1 MSQEQF
7 LKEVKSVKEPQK
19 EKKAIPEMKEKSPED
34 HLKTLNDIREQ
45 TGQIS
50 ELTTEENML
59 VKEFLAALLKIMK
72 PLTRTLP
79 VSIAVLPEEWGKVSQ
94 ANLDLTGQLL
104 ILYPNGRMKSINL
117 TEQRH
122 RELLLKI
129 TYDIMP
135 TLKRLVASH
144 RQKIETRVRFMSTI
158 TKELQKSAKAFSPD
172 DSEQST
178 S

>member
-1 MSQEQF
+1 MSQE
-7 LKEVKSVKEPQK
+7 PQK
-19 EKKAIPEMKEKSPED
+19 TKEQSLEDTLKS
-34 HLKTLNDIREQ
+34 LNDIREE

-59 VKEFLAALLKIMK
+59 VKEFLVTLLKIMK
-72 PLTRTLP
+72 PLAKTLP
-79 VSIAVLPEEWGKVSQ
+79 ISTSVLPEEWGKVSQ
-94 ANLDLTGQLL
+94 ASLDLTGQLL
-104 ILYPNGRMKSINL
+104 VLYPGGRLGSINL

-135 TLKRLVASH
+135 TLKKLITSH
-144 RQKIETRVRFMSTI
+144 RQKIETRVKFMSSV
-158 TKELQKSAKAFSPD
+158 TKELQRTAKAFSAD
-172 DSEQST
+172 DSKQST

>member
-1 MSQEQF
+1 MSQEPL
-7 LKEVKSVKEPQK
+7 LKEVKTVEEPQR

-45 TGQIS
+45 AGQIS
-50 ELTTEENML
+50 ELTAEENML

-72 PLTRTLP
+72 PLARTLP
-79 VSIAVLPEEWGKVSQ
+79 ISTAILPKEWGEVSQ

-104 ILYPNGRMKSINL
+104 VLHPNGRMNSINL

-135 TLKRLVASH
+135 KLKRLVTSH
-144 RQKIETRVRFMSTI
+144 RQKIEARVKFMSSI
-158 TKELQKSAKAFSPD
+158 TKELQNTAKAFSPD
-172 DSEQST
+172 DSKQST